1 MGSAHV
7 DATLDRS
14 ADVVAVDVA
23 VKDAVAADDHDRIA
37 DLGPRGLEAGD
48 RFVGRIEQEHDLV
61 AQVGNRGFVI
71 VAIGT
76 LHLEFRRRLHIG
88 FGERAFVDDVERR
101 IEKEQETRTAGVD
114 HTGIGEHLEQGRR
127 ALQRLAPFG
136 TGGSEDPEQIG
147 AGLGG
152 RDCSLARLAHDGEDR
167 AFHRVADC
175 AVRTLGGGSQRRG
188 EGCAVDRCR
197 IGDGG
202 GEATKNLR
210 HDHPAV
216 ATGAHEGAMGDGL
229 AHRCHVGVGAVEFV
243 DDRAQGERHVGAGV
257 AVRDGV
263 HVQVVHRLAV
273 VDERVAKD
281 GDDLAECSGI
291 ENVQRHGF
299 GSYKADV
306 AGGTLTEVRFAACR
320 V

>member
-1 MGSAHV
+1 M
-7 DATLDRS
+7 
-14 ADVVAVDVA
+14 DVA
-23 VKDAVAADDHDRIA
+23 VEDAVAADDHDRIA

-71 VAIGT
+71 VAIGS

-88 FGERAFVDDVERR
+88 FGERAFVDDVQRR
-101 IEKEQETRTAGVD
+101 VEKEQETRTAGVD
-114 HTGIGEHLEQGRR
+114 HTGIGEDLEQGRR

-136 TGGSEDPEQIG
+136 TGGIKHAEQIG
-147 AGLGG
+147 ARLGG
-152 RDCSLARLAHDGEDR
+152 SDGSLARLAHDGEDR

-175 AVRTLGGGSQRRG
+175 AVRTLGGGSQRRR
-188 EGCAVDRCR
+188 ERCAVDRCR

-216 ATGAHEGAMGDGL
+216 ATGAHERAMSDRL
-229 AHRCHVGVGAVEFV
+229 AHRCHVGVGAVELV
-243 DDRAQGERHVGAGV
+243 DDRTQGERHVGAGV
-257 AVRDGV
+257 AVWDGI
-263 HVQVVHRLAV
+263 HVEVVHRLAV

-306 AGGTLTEVRFAACR
+306 AGGTLTGVRFAACR